1 MEQKVL
7 IISNKNSNL
16 INSIVYL
23 LEQEKIEYLKSNT
36 LENFSEEISNVIYV
50 DLKNN
55 DVYNQLKHLNVPI
68 LVISDEKKVLKDTNS
83 IISYIITNLFNDDT
97 IYTNVQLEY
106 LFKKGL
112 YSVLNSNILNILT
125 NLDNINGYVIDITE
139 CQSTPVNWK
148 FKFNSIAETYNWL
161 KVKNKSGNKDF
172 IKKEINFYNST
183 KVYNDSSKEINY
195 LIDKIMVIKSGINLL
210 DIYLCTK
217 EELENLKS
225 NYFFKA
231 LLTHI
236 SDTYSMYFIDKDEF
250 STKEPELLQEFMDGI
265 IIYEDCVYKDT
276 YNDEYSLGYVDCNSE
291 IIMKYNNNF
300 DYVLKKYGKKL
311 NSGGDIDEI

>member
-97 IYTNVQLEY
+97 IYTN
-106 LFKKGL
+106 
-112 YSVLNSNILNILT
+112 T
-125 NLDNINGYVIDITE
+125 N
-139 CQSTPVNWK
+139 
-148 FKFNSIAETYNWL
+148 
-161 KVKNKSGNKDF
+161 
-172 IKKEINFYNST
+172 
-183 KVYNDSSKEINY
+183 
-195 LIDKIMVIKSGINLL
+195 
-210 DIYLCTK
+210 
-217 EELENLKS
+217 
-225 NYFFKA
+225 
-231 LLTHI
+231 
-236 SDTYSMYFIDKDEF
+236 
-250 STKEPELLQEFMDGI
+250 
-265 IIYEDCVYKDT
+265 
-276 YNDEYSLGYVDCNSE
+276 
-291 IIMKYNNNF
+291 
-300 DYVLKKYGKKL
+300 
-311 NSGGDIDEI
+311 